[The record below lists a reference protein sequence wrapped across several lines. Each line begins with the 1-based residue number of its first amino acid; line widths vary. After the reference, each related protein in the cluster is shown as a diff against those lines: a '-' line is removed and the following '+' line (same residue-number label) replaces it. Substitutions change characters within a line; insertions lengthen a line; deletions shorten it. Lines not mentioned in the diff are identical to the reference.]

1 MSSRPRSEPVTTSS
15 LMSSSGSPT
24 SYLRSAPEPDTVT
37 GLTTPSRSAT
47 YRASAP
53 GRVTSAVG
61 ASASAAGVSV
71 SSISSRGDSASA
83 PAEVVSVD
91 SDDALPDVDSG
102 SDVVPAAP
110 VPPSSSA
117 HAATVSPS
125 ANTKP
130 TARLT
135 GRTLRG
141 DRPADRSPGR
151 ADQTLLH
158 HRGHERALTG
168 EHEPAG
174 QAAPVGGVGAVLL
187 VEQPVVG
194 PEGAV
199 EPHRVIEA
207 RHEEAGIEPTTA
219 LGPPRGVEQR
229 HVRRVGE
236 HDRVDERVVGE
247 AAVGP
252 QPHPLPGRQ
261 GALAVWGQP
270 VDVADVDGPGPV
282 DPRPDVPLVIPDPLA
297 QGGQLLGR
305 GDVGHLERVL
315 E

>member
-37 GLTTPSRSAT
+37 GRTTPSRSAT

-61 ASASAAGVSV
+61 ASASATGVSV
-71 SSISSRGDSASA
+71 SSIWSRESWASA
-83 PAEVVSVD
+83 PAEVVAVD
-91 SDDALPDVDSG
+91 SDDALPDVGSG

-110 VPPSSSA
+110 VPPSPSSP

-125 ANTKP
+125 ANTRP

-135 GRTLRG
+135 RRTLRG

-207 RHEEAGIEPTTA
+207 RHEEAGI
-219 LGPPRGVEQR
+219 
-229 HVRRVGE
+229 
-236 HDRVDERVVGE
+236 
-247 AAVGP
+247 
-252 QPHPLPGRQ
+252 
-261 GALAVWGQP
+261 
-270 VDVADVDGPGPV
+270 
-282 DPRPDVPLVIPDPLA
+282 
-297 QGGQLLGR
+297 
-305 GDVGHLERVL
+305 
-315 E
+315 